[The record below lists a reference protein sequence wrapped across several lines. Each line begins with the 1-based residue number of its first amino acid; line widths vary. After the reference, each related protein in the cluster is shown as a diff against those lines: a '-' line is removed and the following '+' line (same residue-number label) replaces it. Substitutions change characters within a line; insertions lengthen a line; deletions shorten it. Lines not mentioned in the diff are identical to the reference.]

1 MEENTGQVLFE
12 DLKRLLDSAR
22 EDYEKKQ
29 WNNHSYYVVQFNL
42 VLKRAKDLGVGS
54 ELSEIKEAEADEEI
68 PTSWSSGAPY
78 HPLMEQSV
86 GSKTR
91 KLREVIDTTDKLFRE
106 ISSVVRI
113 ESEKIDKKTRAISQI
128 QKLIDAIDTLKAGR
142 RHSND
147 FNKWKRDVE
156 VAIEQIFPQDSRHL
170 KDFRS
175 VGYYPLSA
183 YGFGLGTEKPSEQ
196 ELQTAYVEGLEK
208 VTFTLRSMIEEIE
221 TYWNGDDVGKNSA
234 LQTVQ
239 LICSRFHTVA
249 RQLRQRHADR
259 VTLDISDEYDV
270 QDLLH
275 SLLRIFFDDIREED
289 NTPIYAGGASRIDFV
304 LKQEQVIV
312 EVKKTRPTL
321 KAKELGEQLIIDIA
335 RYRVH
340 PDCKLLYCFVYDP
353 DGYIKNPQGI
363 ENDLSRSDDPFPVKV
378 FIAPKTH

>member
-1 MEENTGQVLFE
+1 MEENTAQVLFE
-12 DLKRLLDSAR
+12 DVKRLLDSAR

-29 WNNHSYYVVQFNL
+29 WNNHSYYVAQFNL
-42 VLKRAKDLGVGS
+42 LLNRAKDLGVGS
-54 ELSEIKEAEADEEI
+54 DLSEIKEAEADEEI
-68 PTSWSSGAPY
+68 PTSWSSGTPY
-78 HPLMEQSV
+78 HPRMEQSV

-106 ISSVVRI
+106 IFSVVRI
-113 ESEKIDKKTRAISQI
+113 EADKTDKKTRAISQL
-128 QKLIDAIDTLKAGR
+128 QKLIDAIDTLKACR

-156 VAIEQIFPQDSRHL
+156 VAIEHIFPQDSRHL

-183 YGFGLGTEKPSEQ
+183 YGLGLGTQKPTEQ
-196 ELQTAYVEGLEK
+196 ELQIAYVEGLDK
-208 VTFTLRSMIEEIE
+208 VPFILGSMIEEIE
-221 TYWNGDDVGKNSA
+221 TYWNSDEAGKQNA

-249 RQLRQRHADR
+249 QQLRQRHADR
-259 VTLDISDEYDV
+259 ATLDISDEYDV

-289 NTPIYAGGASRIDFV
+289 NSPIYAGGASRIDFV
-304 LKQEQVIV
+304 LKQEHVIV
-312 EVKKTRPTL
+312 EVKKARPTL